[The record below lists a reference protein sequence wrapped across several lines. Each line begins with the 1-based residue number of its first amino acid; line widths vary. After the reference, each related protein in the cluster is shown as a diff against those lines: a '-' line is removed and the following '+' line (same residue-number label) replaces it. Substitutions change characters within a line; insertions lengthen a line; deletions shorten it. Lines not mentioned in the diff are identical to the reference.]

1 MRRARGFTLMEMMIA
16 LLVGAIVITPL
27 YIITR
32 GMAEETTKQQ
42 METEAIQRARIG
54 LELLTSDLQRAG
66 MMVSPDP
73 EIDPDSIVQDG
84 QHAFYRKAI
93 VHLNRGG
100 DDSFDSILLTG
111 NFVSSNTYT
120 ATIPQSAT
128 LAIEQGFDHPDNCL
142 EEFNPAYAYVHVT
155 SGTGQTLDAKIAST
169 SGAVTCPDHPYETG
183 KCQCTITLA
192 TAEMILD
199 GPGGFSLGQQVH
211 VAANQTALYR
221 VEEVYETGS
230 EAACQRSHRNLFRY
244 FVDYDGIASL
254 GSDCDLATVTD
265 GMVDFDTAK
274 VIAEYVQ
281 EFEIW
286 FRTAVVGTVIDQ
298 RPNYYSIPNLQA
310 ADEGFTPCKD
320 VAVYEDT
327 PGCNNPTAGHLSCAP
342 ASSEFAPGH
351 VRSAVVR
358 LAVRTEQTD
367 MSMEFDDVAVDA
379 GIVRYNVAPPPDPAA
394 YCPDV
399 GVYKVRT
406 LVTEVAMPNVT
417 ARMASF
423 AEIPAGG

>member
-54 LELLTSDLQRAG
+54 LEMLTTDLQRAG

-73 EIDPDSIVQDG
+73 ETDPDSIVQDG

-100 DDSFDSILLTG
+100 EDSFDSILLTG

-120 ATIPQSAT
+120 AVIGVDQLTID
-128 LAIEQGFDHPDNCL
+128 QGFMHPDDCTG
-142 EEFNPAYAYVHVT
+142 EFNPGYSYVHLT
-155 SGTGQTLDAKIAST
+155 TGTGQTLDAKISS
-169 SGAVTCPDHPYETG
+169 SGGSVTCPDHPYEEDR
-183 KCQCTITLA
+183 CQCTIILDA
-192 TAEMILD
+192 AEMILD
-199 GPGGFSLGQQVH
+199 GPGGFALGQQVH
-211 VAANQTALYR
+211 VEANQTALYR
-221 VEEVYETGS
+221 VEEVAETGS
-230 EAACQRSHRNLFRY
+230 EAPCQRSHRNLMRY
-244 FVDYDGIASL
+244 FVDYDGVSSL
-254 GSDCDLATVTD
+254 GSDCDLSTVTD
-265 GMVDFDTAK
+265 SMIDLNSGK

-286 FRTAVVGTVIDQ
+286 FRTAVTGTTLDQ
-298 RPNYYSIPNLQA
+298 RPNYPTYTMLLA
-310 ADEGFTPCKD
+310 ADEGFTPCKQ
-320 VAVYEDT
+320 VAIYESS
-327 PGCNNPTAGHLSCAP
+327 PGCNNPTADHLSCAP
-342 ASSEFAPGH
+342 TTSEYAPEH

-358 LAVRTEQTD
+358 LAVRTEETD

-379 GIVRYNVAPPPDPAA
+379 GIVRFNVAQPPDPTA

-406 LVTEVAMPNVT
+406 LVTEVAMPNIT
-417 ARMASF
+417 ARMAAF
-423 AEIPAGG
+423 PELPTEG